1 MIAFYLDEDLSPTI
15 ARMGRDRGLD
25 VISCHEVGNQKL
37 TDAEQL
43 AYSTAQERCLVTG
56 NGRDYEPI
64 ADELFQRGE
73 SHAGVAAVPGT
84 WRRNDYAR
92 IVQALVDLA
101 DLYADG
107 PTDSLFV
114 VLH

>member
-1 MIAFYLDEDLSPTI
+1 MIGFYLDEDLSPII
-15 ARMGRDRGLD
+15 ARMGRERGLD
-25 VISCHEVGNQKL
+25 IISCHEVGNHKL
-37 TDAEQL
+37 TDPEQL
-43 AYSTAQERCLVTG
+43 AFSSAQGRCLVTG

-64 ADELFQRGE
+64 AYEMFQRGE

-101 DLYADG
+101 ALYADG

>member
-1 MIAFYLDEDLSPTI
+1 MIGFYLDEDLSPII

-25 VISCHEVGNQKL
+25 IISCHEVGNLKL

-43 AYSTAQERCLVTG
+43 AIATAQGRCLVTG

-64 ADELFQRGE
+64 ANEWFQRGE
-73 SHAGVAAVPGT
+73 SHSGVAAVPGT

-101 DLYADG
+101 ALYADG
-107 PTDSLFV
+107 PTEDLFV